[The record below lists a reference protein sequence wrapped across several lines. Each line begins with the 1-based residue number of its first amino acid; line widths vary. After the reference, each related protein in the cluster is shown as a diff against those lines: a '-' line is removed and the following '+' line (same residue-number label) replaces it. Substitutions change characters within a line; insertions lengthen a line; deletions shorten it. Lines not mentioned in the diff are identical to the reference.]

1 MLELVVVLAILAV
14 MTSVSLSFMGEK
26 DEKQRY
32 QASLTKLKAV
42 KRGFLSVAQYQGQTV
57 VSGFLVDN
65 GVLYFP
71 DPDPLGLS
79 GVPNL
84 GESINAL
91 LGYQHLP
98 TLKSFSSVPVYV
110 NTHAD
115 NDNDDDINKVEVNG
129 SQLFKGVRPGLFDL
143 SEYRDSGGNSVA
155 NVRGAIKDGWG
166 DEFEESPTV
175 SPPATLVNVN
185 VKNEV
190 GKEYKDLPI
199 AARIIGFSIAE
210 FSLKI
215 STLLIEVKN
224 LPDTTT
230 KFKVALVSFNNEEGC
245 EEDTGTA
252 AVDHIACWHTVK
264 TDLKV
269 GSLEPF
275 DNTFLLT
282 QAADPAAIYD
292 DSSLTIEGIAQ
303 ELTPTSPEKLS
314 ALSFSDNE
322 DDSWGFSEILR
333 FNNTFSF
340 SGEEEITAG
349 SHLLVLLCYNT
360 VDVQWEVYSPTAG
373 CAQAPQV
380 ASAVGPSVDPV
391 FEYLH
396 LLPGVLP
403 DPIILEIKL

>member
-1 MLELVVVLAILAV
+1 MVLAILAV

-32 QASLTKLKAV
+32 QTSLIKLKAV
-42 KRGFLSVAQYQGQTV
+42 QRNFLSVAQYQGQTV

-65 GVLYFP
+65 GLLYVP
-71 DPDPLGLS
+71 DAMDLS

-98 TLKSFSSVPVYV
+98 TLMSFSSVPVYV

-115 NDNDDDINKVEVNG
+115 NDNDDDVNKVEVKG

-166 DEFEESPTV
+166 DEFEESPAV
-175 SPPATLVNVN
+175 SPPATSVNIN

-190 GKEYKDLPI
+190 GKEYKDLPTV
-199 AARIIGFSIAE
+199 ARMIDFSIVE
-210 FSLKI
+210 FSLQI
-215 STLLIEVKN
+215 SKLSIEVKN

-230 KFKVALVSFNNEEGC
+230 QFKVALVSFNNEEGC
-245 EEDTGTA
+245 ADDPDTA
-252 AVDHIACWHTVK
+252 AVYHIPCWHTVK
-264 TDLKV
+264 TAAKT

-275 DNTFLLT
+275 DSTFLLT
-282 QAADPAAIYD
+282 QAADPTAIYD
-292 DSSLTIEGIAQ
+292 DSSLTIEVI
-303 ELTPTSPEKLS
+303 TPGLSGKLS
-314 ALSFSDNE
+314 ALSFGDNNG
-322 DDSWGFSEILR
+322 DSWEISEILQ
-333 FNNTFSF
+333 FDNTFSF
-340 SGEEEITAG
+340 SGEETIAAG
-349 SHLLVLLCYNT
+349 SHLLVLLCNNT
-360 VDVQWEVYSPTAG
+360 ITGGWEVYSPDDKDCDDNPA
-373 CAQAPQV
+373 
-380 ASAVGPSVDPV
+380 AVPAEKPV

-396 LLPGVLP
+396 LLPGILP
-403 DPIILEIKL
+403 DPVILEIE